1 MINYEYH
8 FLLVNLKINLL
19 NQMETSLSGKEVLIH
34 TSSSRLV
41 KGECSFVGSLGTNLF
56 LEPAYQLV
64 WILLSRWRT
73 VRIVRG
79 PSLEIDSS
87 LIQPKFLSIM
97 LGETYMRFYYSNIIL
112 SKDDVVWLSVQET
125 AARTNLTRLRIAL
138 ARMFESGISIFCSSL
153 TLQFI
158 QGQCGMG
165 QWARKSC
172 TTEDRWKFL
181 Y

>member
-1 MINYEYH
+1 MIVYEYH

-19 NQMETSLSGKEVLIH
+19 NQKETSLSGKEALIYI
-34 TSSSRLV
+34 SSTRPV
-41 KGECSFVGSLGTNLF
+41 KGECSFVGSLGTDLF

-64 WILLSRWRT
+64 LNTSFKMADGAECSRSQFGNR
-73 VRIVRG
+73 
-79 PSLEIDSS
+79 
-87 LIQPKFLSIM
+87 FLSDPAKVFEHNAWWDIY
-97 LGETYMRFYYSNIIL
+97 EIL
-112 SKDDVVWLSVQET
+112 FILYKDDVVWLSVQET